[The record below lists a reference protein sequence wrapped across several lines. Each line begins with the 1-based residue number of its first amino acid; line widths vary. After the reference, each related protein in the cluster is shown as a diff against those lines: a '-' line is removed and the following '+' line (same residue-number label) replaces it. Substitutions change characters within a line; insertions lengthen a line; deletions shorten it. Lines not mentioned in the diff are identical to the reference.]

1 MRYAVIAVFLALLF
15 FALPAYAQKVG
26 KVSDM
31 SGSVSWREKDGVP
44 YKAASK
50 GLELGKGSWLKTG
63 KDGWAVVELEDKSR
77 LTLANDTELELTDL
91 VIGKGSK
98 TGVISVTQ
106 GKLRAA
112 VTRLAGEKVDYKVKS
127 PTAVAGI
134 KGTEFLMMSQGQA
147 NVFFGNEG
155 TVEVSGEV
163 SGDGAAAKPLG
174 TDMMVQNTR
183 GYTPTDP
190 VKVEPD
196 TPLASA
202 KKNFQ
207 EITSAMPPADWEAS
221 GQLPN
226 IIARWNINYGRY
238 LADSGRYEEALYVFQ
253 IALDLTSMAEIRSDA
268 RLERGAVY
276 ARFLGNPEAALG
288 EYLLVLEE
296 YPYVPQRETALYLSG
311 MTLYEM
317 GLKGQAIE
325 RLEQY
330 KKEYPAGKH
339 IGNVNTFLELLNK

>member
-1 MRYAVIAVFLALLF
+1 MRYAAIAAFLTLVFF
-15 FALPAYAQKVG
+15 GQTAYAQKVG

-44 YKAASK
+44 YRAASK

-77 LTLANDTELELTDL
+77 LTLANNTELELTDL

-106 GKLRAA
+106 GKLRAT

-155 TVEVSGEV
+155 EAEVA
-163 SGDGAAAKPLG
+163 GADTAPKALS

-202 KKNFQ
+202 KKNF
-207 EITSAMPPADWEAS
+207 EEMTSSMPPADWETS

-238 LADSGRYEEALYVFQ
+238 LADSGRHEEALYVFQ

-296 YPYVPQRETALYLSG
+296 YPHVPQRETALYLSG

-317 GLKGQAIE
+317 GLKGQAVE